1 MKNNLEG
8 NKKTKGKT
16 VFKMIPFLSNWMGHG
31 TKNDGTFAM
40 VKSFHNIV
48 AKLNHG
54 NY

>member
-31 TKNDGTFAM
+31 TKNDGKKPKKKNDGKQWNVM
-40 VKSFHNIV
+40 ECIP
-48 AKLNHG
+48 
-54 NY
+54 